1 MIKLKLLFL
10 FLFFVSFFKAQKSVI
25 YDKYPLGQDFY
36 DGGVSEFQKDVR
48 KIIREKHL
56 KPCQN
61 DYEKYIA
68 SILINSD
75 SSVNFVKDFD
85 TINIQKN
92 KCAYDLSK
100 SFLPYLKNWK
110 PAKIDDKKVNAIA
123 QIMIDPYLLFNKKIK
138 TKESFREDPKFEKGN
153 FYFQSQV
160 KEIIESY
167 IKENISGRRITL
179 AFTITENGALENL
192 KVSNL
197 DISEIKEK
205 ELIDDILRIKGKW
218 KPAKEYGVAIKC
230 NLIMNFNQ
238 NFNFDLEKQKFE
250 NLENSRTP
258 Y

>member
-1 MIKLKLLFL
+1 MC
-10 FLFFVSFFKAQKSVI
+10 
-25 YDKYPLGQDFY
+25 
-36 DGGVSEFQKDVR
+36 
-48 KIIREKHL
+48 IR
-56 KPCQN
+56 
-61 DYEKYIA
+61 
-68 SILINSD
+68 D
-75 SSVNFVKDFD
+75 S
-85 TINIQKN
+85 
-92 KCAYDLSK
+92 
-100 SFLPYLKNWK
+100 
-110 PAKIDDKKVNAIA
+110 
-123 QIMIDPYLLFNKKIK
+123 PYLLFNKKIK

-179 AFTITENGALENL
+179 AFTITENGALENS